1 MTQTPTQPPQP
12 AASHPPAPRRSD
24 ELPPNL
30 GLTGVRMTKRWI
42 TQQPETILE
51 LHERFGDIASVQFAG
66 GRGGIL
72 TRAPADIE
80 TLFKAPPKD
89 VPVATAGSPI
99 GPFVGEHSLL
109 TLNGSRHLRHRRLL
123 LPPFHGDRMRAYRD
137 DIRQIAADEIATWHP
152 GTTMK
157 LQPRMQ
163 AITLEVILQIV
174 FGVDDTSRHDALK
187 VAIVKLLALSGNRW
201 IIVPTF
207 IAAVRAGRLFGPI
220 GRIAAEVDRL
230 IYREI
235 ELRRRAP
242 DLAERGDVLSMLLLA
257 RDEEGEPLTEQELR
271 DELVTLLFA
280 GHETTATA
288 LSWTFERL
296 VRNPEA
302 MARAV
307 EAAETDDDPEGVID
321 ATFQETLRI
330 RPVVPATAR
339 LLQAPMTLSGY
350 ELQPDQLVII
360 SILGACR
367 HPDRYDD
374 PAAFNPERFVG
385 GKTDSYSWIPFGGGV
400 RRCVGA
406 AFANLEGREVMRE
419 VLRRTKLEAVD
430 PADERMRRRN
440 VTLVPEQG
448 ALVRVIRV
456 DR

>member
-1 MTQTPTQPPQP
+1 MTQTPTQQARGEYP
-12 AASHPPAPRRSD
+12 AAPRRSD

-30 GLTGVRMTKRWI
+30 GLSGVRMTKRWI
-42 TQQPETILE
+42 TSQAETILE
-51 LHERFGDIASVQFAG
+51 LHERFGDIASLEFAG
-66 GRGGIL
+66 GRGGVL

-80 TLFKAPPKD
+80 KLFKAPPKQ

-109 TLNGSRHLRHRRLL
+109 TLNGSRHLRHRKLL
-123 LPPFHGDRMRAYRD
+123 LPPFHGDRMRAYTE
-137 DIRQIAADEIATWHP
+137 DIRKIAADEIATWHP

-174 FGVDDTSRHDALK
+174 FGVDDTTRHDALRTS
-187 VAIVKLLALSGNRW
+187 IVRLLTLSGNRW
-201 IIVPTF
+201 VIAPTF
-207 IAAVRAGRLFGPI
+207 IVAVRSGRLFGPI
-220 GRIAAEVDRL
+220 GQVAREVDRL

-242 DLAERGDVLSMLLLA
+242 DLATRGDVLSMLLTA
-257 RDEEGEPLTEQELR
+257 RDEDGEALTEQELR

-296 VRNPEA
+296 LRNPDVL
-302 MARAV
+302 ARAV
-307 EAAETDDDPEGVID
+307 EAAEGDDPDGFLD
-321 ATFQETLRI
+321 ATWQETLRL

-339 LLQAPMTLSGY
+339 MLQSPMELSGY
-350 ELQPDQLVII
+350 ELQADQLVII

-367 HPDRYDD
+367 HPDRYEQPDV
-374 PAAFNPERFVG
+374 FNPERFIG
-385 GKTDSYSWIPFGGGV
+385 GKTDAYAWIPFGGGV

-419 VLRRTKLEAVD
+419 VLRRTRLEAAD

>member
-1 MTQTPTQPPQP
+1 MTQAPAQPGS
-12 AASHPPAPRRSD
+12 ALPPAPHRSD
-24 ELPPNL
+24 ELPPSLPLN
-30 GLTGVRMTKRWI
+30 GPQMTRRWI
-42 TQQPETILE
+42 TRQPETIVE
-51 LHERFGDIASVQFAG
+51 LHERFGDAASVTFAG
-66 GRGGIL
+66 RRHAFL

-80 TLFKAPPKD
+80 TLFKAPPKH

-109 TLNGSRHLRHRRLL
+109 TLNGKRHLRHRKLL

-137 DIRQIAADEIATWHP
+137 DIRQIAADEIATWNP
-152 GTTMK
+152 GHAMA

-163 AITLEVILQIV
+163 SITLEVILRIV
-174 FGVDDTSRHDALK
+174 FGVDDTARHDALRD
-187 VAIVKLLALSGNRW
+187 AIVRMLQMSGNRW
-201 IIVPTF
+201 LIVPTF
-207 IAAVRAGRLFGPI
+207 VVAVRSGKLFGPI
-220 GRIAAEVDRL
+220 GRCAAEVDRL

-235 ELRRRAP
+235 ETRRRAA
-242 DLAERGDVLSMLLLA
+242 DLESRGDVLSMLLTA
-257 RDEEGEPLTEQELR
+257 RDEEGQPMTDIELR

-296 VRNPEA
+296 VRHPEA
-302 MARAV
+302 LARAT
-307 EAAETDDDPEGVID
+307 EAAEGDDPDGVID

-339 LLQAPMTLSGY
+339 LLQAPMELSGY
-350 ELQPDQLVII
+350 QLQADQLVII

-367 HPDRYDD
+367 HPDRYEVPDL
-374 PAAFNPERFVG
+374 FNPERFAR

-440 VTLVPEQG
+440 VTLVPERG
-448 ALVRVIRV
+448 ALVNVIRV